1 MKRNALLIPF
11 IIFLV
16 IAAALLWQLARNA
29 QGDDPTNLESALIGK
44 PVPTFRL
51 ESLEN
56 PGQHYQADVLTQ
68 GKPVLLNVWA
78 TWCPTCRAEHQYLN
92 QLSAEGVRVVGLNYK
107 DDRQKAIVWLK
118 ELGNP
123 YALSLFDGDGMLG
136 LDLGVY
142 GAPETFLIDGKGII
156 RYRHAGDLNARVWA
170 SEIKPLW
177 ISTVRRLRNEIFTG
191 RIDAGDLWFGACHH
205 RRNAVQRRSA
215 GATVPP
221 AYRAIALP

>member
-1 MKRNALLIPF
+1 MKRNVLLIPF
-11 IIFLV
+11 AIFLV
-16 IAAALLWQLARNA
+16 IAALLLWQLARNA
-29 QGDDPTNLESALIGK
+29 EGDTPTNLESALIGK

-56 PGQHYQADVLTQ
+56 PGKHYEADVLTQ

-92 QLSAEGVRVVGLNYK
+92 QLSGQGIRVVGLNYK

-123 YALSLFDGDGMLG
+123 YVLSLFDGDGMLG

-156 RYRHAGDLNARVWA
+156 RYRHAGDLNARVWE

-177 ISTVRRLRNEIFTG
+177 KKYSKE
-191 RIDAGDLWFGACHH
+191 AG
-205 RRNAVQRRSA
+205 Q
-215 GATVPP
+215 
-221 AYRAIALP
+221 